1 MQLLKLSSHGR
12 GRISPALEEPS
23 QEVSLDEWRNNPQ
36 AHADATA
43 LVIPNDASVADIK
56 KDVSGF
62 DVVILD
68 FPQFKDGRAY
78 SQARLIRERMEYSGE
93 IRARGGVLR
102 DQLLFM
108 VRCGFNAFEF
118 GDVGAADAALR
129 EFTFAYQPAADSV
142 APIWRQ
148 RLAHARA
155 A

>member
-1 MQLLKLSSHGR
+1 MNLLKLSHGR
-12 GRISPALEEPS
+12 VFPALEEPL
-23 QEVSLDEWRNNPQ
+23 QEVSLDEWRDSPQ

-43 LVIPNDASVADIK
+43 LVIPNDASIADIAQ
-56 KDVSGF
+56 DVSGF
-62 DVVILD
+62 DVIILE

-78 SQARLIRERMEYSGE
+78 SQARLIRERVGYTGE

-118 GDVGAADAALR
+118 ADAGAADAALR
-129 EFTFAYQPAADSV
+129 EFTFAYQPAADAA

>member
-1 MQLLKLSSHGR
+1 MKLLKLSH
-12 GRISPALEEPS
+12 GRISPALEEPL
-23 QEVSLDEWRNNPQ
+23 QTVSLDEWRDNPQ

-43 LVIPNDASVADIK
+43 LAIPNDASVADITM
-56 KDVSGF
+56 DICGF

-78 SQARLIRERMEYSGE
+78 SQARLIRERLNFTGE

-108 VRCGFNAFEF
+108 VRCGFDAFEF
-118 GDVGAADAALR
+118 GDAGVADAVLR

-148 RLAHARA
+148 RLAHAKA

>member
-1 MQLLKLSSHGR
+1 MKLLKISHGR
-12 GRISPALEEPS
+12 VSPALEEAL
-23 QEVSLDEWRNNPQ
+23 QEVSLEEWRENPQ

-43 LVIPNDASVADIK
+43 LVISNDAAIADIAN
-56 KDVSGF
+56 DISGF
-62 DVVILD
+62 DVVILE
-68 FPQFKDGRAY
+68 FPQFTDGRAY
-78 SQARLIRERMEYSGE
+78 SQARLIRERLHYSGE

-108 VRCGFNAFEF
+108 ARCGFNAFEF
-118 GDVGAADAALR
+118 DDADAAEQALHA
-129 EFTFAYQPAADSV
+129 FSFSYQPAADGA